1 MFEEHH
7 CNYGSSFL
15 HVYIINEIN
24 IVSNTKCVVI
34 NKLSKGVFAN
44 CGISATVAN
53 TTSKAGGCED
63 SLAMVRGGKC
73 ILYQDSNLHS
83 GLNNF

>member
-1 MFEEHH
+1 MFDEHH
-7 CNYGSSFL
+7 CHDGSSFL

-24 IVSNTKCVVI
+24 IVSNTICVVI
-34 NKLSKGVFAN
+34 NKLSKGIFCRLWN
-44 CGISATVAN
+44 LCTVAN

-73 ILYQDSNLHS
+73 ILYLASNLPS